1 MGDSF
6 LVKEGDKYYIRY
18 ANQRVSNEFSHKIY
32 DYNSSYLVVRE
43 DDGFAIY
50 KQNDNT
56 TSVAKGYTMV
66 KLLGDTCYSYVENN
80 KLYLSLYDNTPIK
93 HEEIILPDTTD
104 IYSLYNSY
112 TLSKIDDN
120 TVQVNVFKN
129 NVLDKT
135 YTISLTTKDIGDQ
148 NEESE

>member
-6 LVKEGDKYYIRY
+6 LVKENNKYYIRY
-18 ANQRVSNEFSHKIY
+18 ANERVSNEFSNKIY

-43 DDGFAIY
+43 ADGFAIY

-56 TSVAKGYTMV
+56 NSIVRGKVMV

-93 HEEIILPDTTD
+93 HEEIILPDTND

-112 TLSKIDDN
+112 TLSKINDN
-120 TVQVNVFKN
+120 KVQVNVFKN
-129 NVLDKT
+129 GSIDKT
-135 YTISLTTKDIGDQ
+135 YTINLTIGNNGDL
-148 NEESE
+148 NEES

>member
-6 LVKEGDKYYIRY
+6 LVKENNKYYIRY
-18 ANQRVSNEFSHKIY
+18 ANERVSNEFSNKIY

-43 DDGFAIY
+43 ADGFAIY

-56 TSVAKGYTMV
+56 NSIVRGKVMV

-80 KLYLSLYDNTPIK
+80 KLHLSLYDNTPIK
-93 HEEIILPDTTD
+93 HEEIILPDTND

-120 TVQVNVFKN
+120 KVQVNVFKN
-129 NVLDKT
+129 GSIDKT
-135 YTISLTTKDIGDQ
+135 YTINLTVGNNGDL
-148 NEESE
+148 NEES